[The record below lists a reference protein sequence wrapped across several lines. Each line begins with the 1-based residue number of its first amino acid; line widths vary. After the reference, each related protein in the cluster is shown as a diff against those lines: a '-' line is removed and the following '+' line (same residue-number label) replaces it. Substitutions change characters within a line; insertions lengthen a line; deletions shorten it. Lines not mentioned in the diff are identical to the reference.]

1 MGCSASSL
9 PMWEAYKQYR
19 ALDAETR
26 KTFRRAVVL
35 LPLIRVSL
43 RACGYKKTQEYLQG
57 RLDGQK
63 APRVEREGG
72 TKKLEN
78 TCRMV
83 CAAAH
88 YGLGHATCL
97 EESLTLWYLLR
108 RQGIAAGVR
117 IGVRKLADKFEA
129 HAWVEW
135 QGAALNQAEEMH
147 QHYAAF
153 ENEFSGVPKE
163 QQ

>member
-1 MGCSASSL
+1 M
-9 PMWEAYKQYR
+9 
-19 ALDAETR
+19 
-26 KTFRRAVVL
+26 VL
-35 LPLIRVSL
+35 LPLIGVSL
-43 RACGYKKTQEYLQG
+43 RARGYKKTQQFLQK
-57 RLDGQK
+57 RLEKQTDPQAEKGS
-63 APRVEREGG
+63 G
-72 TKKLEN
+72 TDKVKN

-83 CAAAH
+83 HAAAH
-88 YGLGHATCL
+88 YGPGHSTCL
-97 EESLTLWYLLR
+97 QESLTLWYLLR
-108 RQGIAAGVR
+108 RQGIEAGLR

-153 ENEFSGVPKE
+153 ESEFSGASKE